1 VSHEGGGIVSF
12 ARRLVGATFLHAAT
26 YEEIEADKAANRQAL
41 AVVLLSGAALGL
53 GGIANSG
60 PEGILLQAG
69 VAVVGWWIWAYA
81 SYFIGTRLLP
91 TADTVADPGQ
101 LLRTIGFSAAPGILR
116 LLMSGEFRLPAGS
129 AFPIFVVCTLWQLAA
144 MVVAVRQALDYTSTL
159 RAIAVCAIG
168 FPLYAL
174 PLIASVLFLGPWP
187 V

>member
-1 VSHEGGGIVSF
+1 MASF
-12 ARRLVGATFLHAAT
+12 GERLLRSALLNADT
-26 YEEIEADKAANRQAL
+26 YEEVEADTAAGRQAF
-41 AVVLLSGAALGL
+41 AVVVLSGAAVGI

-60 PEGILLQAG
+60 PQGILWQAA

-81 SYFIGTRLLP
+81 TYFIGTKLLP
-91 TADTVADPGQ
+91 TAQTEADPGQ
-101 LLRTIGFSAAPGILR
+101 LLRTIGFSGAPGILR
-116 LLMSGEFRLPAGS
+116 FVMIVPAL
-129 AFPIFVVCTLWQLAA
+129 AFPVFVVGTLWELVA

-159 RAIAVCAIG
+159 RAIAVCALG

>member
-1 VSHEGGGIVSF
+1 MASF
-12 ARRLVGATFLHAAT
+12 PERMLRAALLDADT
-26 YEEIEADKAANRQAL
+26 YEEVEADASANRQAL
-41 AVVLLSGAALGL
+41 VVVVLSGAAVGV

-60 PEGILLQAG
+60 AEGILWQAA

-81 SYFIGTRLLP
+81 TYFIGTRLLP
-91 TADTVADPGQ
+91 TPETVADPGQ
-101 LLRTIGFSAAPGILR
+101 LLRTIGFSGAPGILR
-116 LLMSGEFRLPAGS
+116 IVMVVPPI
-129 AFPIFVVCTLWQLAA
+129 AFPAFVVGTFWELVA

-174 PLIASVLFLGPWP
+174 ALLASVLFLGPWP